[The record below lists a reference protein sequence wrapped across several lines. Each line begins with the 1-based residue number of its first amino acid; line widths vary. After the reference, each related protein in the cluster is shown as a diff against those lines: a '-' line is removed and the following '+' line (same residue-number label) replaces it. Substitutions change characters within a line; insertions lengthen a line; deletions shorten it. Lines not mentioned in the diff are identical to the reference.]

1 MASLTIFICL
11 QLILDWFQMV
21 VMWRCLVLGKV
32 QANLHLQILGYLSS
46 VKLFDSDWLFLTHL
60 LSLYY
65 LVFSLIFRGSRPEV
79 FCKNGVL
86 SNFTKFTEN
95 SHLCQSLFFNKVAGL
110 RPAALLKKR
119 LSVVEMT
126 FNFSD
131 IQIYAWN
138 TKHRK
143 DILLN
148 NLRSKYSLILKFSLL
163 M

>member
-32 QANLHLQILGYLSS
+32 QVNLHLQILGYLSS

-119 LSVVEMT
+119 FWHRCFPM
-126 FNFSD
+126 NFVKR
-131 IQIYAWN
+131 
-138 TKHRK
+138 TP
-143 DILLN
+143 
-148 NLRSKYSLILKFSLL
+148 FF
-163 M
+163 